1 MVIPADVALTLI
13 RAGALMNGD
22 FLGKSAYSM
31 ANGSIQF
38 SERVIIH
45 SVEVGQRVVNNVT
58 ASVTPAESEPL
69 LGQSFLSKLGTVTLD
84 YKRLVLC
91 PIDKQ
96 RHP

>member
-1 MVIPADVALTLI
+1 
-13 RAGALMNGD
+13 MNGD

-69 LGQSFLSKLGTVTLD
+69 HSPCEARTKLRD
-84 YKRLVLC
+84 YQVL
-91 PIDKQ
+91 
-96 RHP
+96 